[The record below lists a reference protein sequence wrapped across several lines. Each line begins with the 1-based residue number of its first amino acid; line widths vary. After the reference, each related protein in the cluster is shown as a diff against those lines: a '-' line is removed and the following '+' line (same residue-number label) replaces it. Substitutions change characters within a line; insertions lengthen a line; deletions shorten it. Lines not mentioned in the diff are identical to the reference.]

1 MILILI
7 HTHAQWPT
15 TAHLLNQ
22 SAPRKHNQ
30 ERKTH
35 KPLRT
40 PWISQRICQ
49 PCLSCY
55 FDYRINK
62 SLAAGSASLALST
75 WSWRTRCA
83 KDHGLKKILFT
94 HKSTSSQN
102 PIIWPL
108 GVRYHKDWYKLHLS
122 KYKLQSKLS
131 NNSKRLGTNAFP
143 GPVRDSATWDKLS
156 GERYLSGYVWQ
167 FFFVLAG
174 TGWT

>member
-1 MILILI
+1 MRDCPEYGYTL
-7 HTHAQWPT
+7 THSGPQRPT
-15 TAHLLNQ
+15 CSANQ
-22 SAPRKHNQ
+22 HPESPIKKENPTNLCAPREFLK
-30 ERKTH
+30 EFVAAELCSRDLDV
-35 KPLRT
+35 LRA
-40 PWISQRICQ
+40 QRIIGF
-49 PCLSCY
+49 L
-55 FDYRINK
+55 
-62 SLAAGSASLALST
+62 
-75 WSWRTRCA
+75 
-83 KDHGLKKILFT
+83 ILFT
-94 HKSTSSQN
+94 HKSTSSEN

-108 GVRYHKDWYKLHLS
+108 GVRYHKYWYKLHLS